1 MISLLTKMRNGMY
14 VLGKIS
20 LRKAPFKYFHIVK
33 VLRTVVMC
41 MILP

>member
-20 LRKAPFKYFHIVK
+20 LRKAPFKYLHFVK